1 VHGISPLEGGEE
13 FTEIEKIIENYFI
26 INDYYVSHNVL
37 IFRVSSKGV
46 LKDDFLKL
54 YNEIKSLG
62 YMPLLDKEGE
72 DIEIHVV
79 KYKSPEKKKSNK
91 PILLLLATLG
101 TVMIDGYWRSLN
113 PYLKY
118 TMQNYDPLLM
128 TIFFTVAIMSIIGI
142 HELGHKIALAIYNI
156 RASWPYFIPG
166 IPSIFPTFGAIIT
179 QEEVPPNRDRLF
191 DTGIAGPIAGLVASL
206 IVAIF
211 AVMNAP
217 IVPISELEAL
227 KVRLGGELVEFPI
240 PILYYILQETLRP
253 VKPGYVILIDPLTWA
268 AIVGFLITALNIF
281 PAWQLDGGHLA
292 RAVLGPRQHRIA
304 TLISILILFWV
315 GYFFMAIFIL
325 LMHTLSGGATVR
337 PLDDVS
343 KVSPAR
349 KALFIITWIIAI
361 VCLPFP
367 QFP

>member
-1 VHGISPLEGGEE
+1 MHGISPLEGGEDLSG
-13 FTEIEKIIENYFI
+13 IEDIVDDYFI
-26 INDYYVSHNVL
+26 INDYYISYNVL
-37 IFRVSSKGV
+37 VFRVSPKGE

-54 YNEIKSLG
+54 YSKIRSMG
-62 YMPLLDKEGE
+62 YMPILDRENDE
-72 DIEIHVV
+72 IEVHIV
-79 KYKSPEKKKSNK
+79 KHKPPEKKKSNK
-91 PILLLLATLG
+91 AILLLLATLG

-118 TMQNYDPLLM
+118 TMQNYNPILM
-128 TIFFTVAIMSIIGI
+128 TIFFTLAIMSIIGI
-142 HELGHKIALAIYNI
+142 HELGHKVALAIYNI
-156 RASWPYFIPG
+156 KASWPYFIPG
-166 IPSIFPTFGAIIT
+166 IPSVFPTFGAVIT
-179 QEEVPPNRDRLF
+179 QEEIPPNRDRLF
-191 DTGIAGPIAGLVASL
+191 DTGIAGPMAGLVTSL
-206 IVAIF
+206 VVAIF

-217 IVPISELEAL
+217 IVSMNELEVL
-227 KVRLGGELVEFPI
+227 KSRLGGELVEFPI

-253 VKPGYVILIDPLTWA
+253 IRPGYVILIDPLTWA
-268 AIVGFLITALNIF
+268 AVVGFLITALNVF

-325 LMHTLSGGATVR
+325 LMHTLSGGVTVR

-343 KVSPAR
+343 TVSSWR

-361 VCLPFP
+361 ICLPFP